1 MTSTSK
7 ETVEVSISDEMHEA
21 IDALAD
27 FFGITY
33 EQAFTQ
39 ALMVGIES
47 GFYAADQIMSKPPR
61 RREMA
66 AHMRIVQ

>member
-7 ETVEVSISDEMHEA
+7 ETVQVSISDEMHEA